1 MGCKVKKVLIIDDS
15 ALMRRVVCD
24 IIAQDEGFEVADM
37 AADGEAGLNLI
48 MQNTYDVV
56 VLDIVMPKL
65 DGIGVLKR
73 LQEMPDAPSV
83 VMFSSEGGDG
93 TQITIQA
100 LELGAFEFIKK
111 PSSILGG
118 REEQFV
124 KRFLSVL
131 LLAVQAGER
140 RKACRQCKA
149 TLPSVRRSEM
159 KSGAKGTKVVAIA
172 CSTGGPKALQKVIPA
187 LPANLDAPVL
197 VVQHMPAGFTA
208 SLAQRLD
215 EMSPLHVQEAQ
226 DGMEVAPGN
235 VYIARGGIHMEVA
248 QRGLQK
254 FISLKDGPTREGVRP
269 CANFMYESLAE
280 TDYALCVCVILTGMG
295 SDGTKGIQNL
305 KPKKQVYTI
314 AQDEESSVV
323 YGMPRSASA
332 AGIVDQ
338 QEPIDKVA
346 QAIISNVGVK

>member
-1 MGCKVKKVLIIDDS
+1 MAHKVKKVLIIDDS
-15 ALMRRVVCD
+15 ALMRRMVCD
-24 IIAQDEGFEVADM
+24 IIAQDDGFEVADM
-37 AADGEAGLNLI
+37 AADGEEGLRLI
-48 MQNTYDVV
+48 AQNSYDVV
-56 VLDIVMPKL
+56 VLDIVMPVL

-73 LQEMPDAPSV
+73 LADMPDAPSIV
-83 VMFSSEGGDG
+83 IFSSEGGDG

-111 PSSILGG
+111 PVSILGG
-118 REEQFV
+118 REERFV
-124 KRFLSVL
+124 RRFLSVL
-131 LLAVQAGER
+131 KLAVQAGER
-140 RKACRQCKA
+140 KKVHRQ
-149 TLPSVRRSEM
+149 RSRTFVAAQ
-159 KSGAKGTKVVAIA
+159 KGAAAVGKGSRIVAIA
-172 CSTGGPKALQKVIPA
+172 SSTGGPKALQRVIPA

-215 EMSPLHVQEAQ
+215 EMSVLHVQEAQ
-226 DGMEVAPGN
+226 DGMEITKGN
-235 VYIARGGIHMEVA
+235 VYIARGGIHMEVV
-248 QRGLQK
+248 QRGKQQ
-254 FISLKDGPTREGVRP
+254 FIALKNGPAREGVRP

-323 YGMPRSASA
+323 YGMPRSAFA

-338 QEPIDKVA
+338 QEPIDRVA
-346 QAIISNVGVK
+346 QAIINNVGVM